1 MMWNIFVTLVFL
13 YLLTGLMD
21 HIINVYKFFFIDSR
35 EEDEEDTKQKLI
47 EKK

>member
-13 YLLTGLMD
+13 YLLTGLID

-35 EEDEEDTKQKLI
+35 EEDEEDTIQKLI